1 MTRLTFLSMAQAYG
15 SSPFE
20 SKQVFAGAWR
30 AGGSSPSSK
39 PITEQNATCDGVSRF
54 VGCTRLAGG

>member
-1 MTRLTFLSMAQAYG
+1 VTRLIFLSMAPGYG

-30 AGGSSPSSK
+30 AGVSFPSSK

>member
-30 AGGSSPSSK
+30 AGVSSPSSK

>member
-1 MTRLTFLSMAQAYG
+1 MTRLIFLSMAPGYG

-30 AGGSSPSSK
+30 AGVSFPSSK
-39 PITEQNATCDGVSRF
+39 PITERNVTSDGVSRF